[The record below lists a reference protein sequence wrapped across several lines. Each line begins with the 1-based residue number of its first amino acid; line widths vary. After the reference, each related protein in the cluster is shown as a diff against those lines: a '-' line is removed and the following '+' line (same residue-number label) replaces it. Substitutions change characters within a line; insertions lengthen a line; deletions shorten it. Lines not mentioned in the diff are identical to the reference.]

1 MALEND
7 YVMRMIKQAVRA
19 LMAFALGKDLPPYEL
34 PDEKENYTDTDRLY
48 EMLIRL
54 ADEGKFNEAENLLF
68 QNVDSGIDDIF
79 RLGIN
84 FYLYM
89 NEFSNEELDNNDYS
103 REEVIEGIKDFSKAC
118 GVDMADSF
126 FDFI

>member
-84 FYLYM
+84 FYLYI